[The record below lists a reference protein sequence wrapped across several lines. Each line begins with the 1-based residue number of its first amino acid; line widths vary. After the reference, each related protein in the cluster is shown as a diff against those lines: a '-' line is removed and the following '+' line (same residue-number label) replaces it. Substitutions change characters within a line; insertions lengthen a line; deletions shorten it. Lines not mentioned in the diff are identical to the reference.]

1 MAGYLDG
8 LEHPVAP
15 RGKKKMKIQ
24 KIEAENFKL
33 FTKRFHD
40 IQDMETADV
49 VLLNGPNGYG
59 KTSVFDIVE
68 FCLTGKIKRI
78 KKYSEEL
85 EIAKNEVFDNKI
97 LIADKKKP
105 AYVKVYFEDNGRNV
119 EIGYFYTPPKN
130 AKKAASKENNP
141 HKIFEC
147 FERKIL
153 CDGNEIGMQDSFLKS
168 LRINDTEE
176 VFDKC
181 CFLSQD
187 EHLQFLK
194 EAKKSKVKSLSF
206 LFEIP
211 EEWETED
218 KRIEGLLETLSNTR
232 KRNDKS
238 YLKRLD
244 EKEIELQNQIK
255 NLENCVTEID
265 DGMVAKGQIAY
276 QKIFDSKSILWD
288 QEKVSFD
295 AETYKKSQ
303 KEIEDLLYFSD
314 HREECETFLFNAPY
328 KDLITPFDGSW
339 EIVCDEH
346 LLEFSFRFYSL
357 LKQENELEERYLKEK
372 KYRVA
377 LKSVEERKY
386 EVINWDFIRDESLL
400 EEAEIKQ
407 IKEQINIM
415 QTLKTTMGILAKTLK
430 ALQDTRTSLV
440 KYTDAMIQHEA
451 IGDSVCPLCGASY
464 TDRDEL
470 RKQIGEETKVLD
482 ALSDTSAIRMKNIAE
497 KLYTDYFEKIEA
509 EIQRKLKNT
518 ISDELYQK
526 LLEVK
531 KNRLK
536 ILNTEHLLNQ
546 MGLYLPETYQD
557 ESEIIKSGYTI
568 LLEKLEGNLRE
579 IEDEVKLQ
587 LIDRRFEEAF
597 DRFYDKDKTKFLAVS
612 SDLLNQKR
620 EHVKSIYYNF
630 NKKELVEKNSE
641 LKKIQN
647 RKKQLENIINEMEQY
662 QKALEEGVQ
671 AYKKKIICD
680 IEPLLYVYTAKI
692 LQQKFNGK
700 SIFISTDDQI
710 QNIQL
715 VNSLAD
721 GQDILY
727 SMSSGQLSAVA
738 LSFLLCMNRVY
749 GKQSICSLLLIDD
762 PVQTIDDVNMVGF
775 VDLLRYEFADRQIF
789 ISTHEQKFEW
799 FLRYRYAK
807 ADKKVKIF
815 NMKDLMLEEN
825 I

>member
-1 MAGYLDG
+1 M
-8 LEHPVAP
+8 
-15 RGKKKMKIQ
+15 RIQ

-33 FTKRFHD
+33 FTTKFHD
-40 IQDMETADV
+40 IQNMDTADV

-59 KTSVFDIVE
+59 KTSVFDVIE
-68 FCLTGKIKRI
+68 FCFTGEIKRI

-85 EIAKNEVFDNKI
+85 DIAKNEAFDNKI
-97 LIADKKKP
+97 LIADKQKP
-105 AYVKVYFEDNGRNV
+105 AYVKVHFEDNGKNV
-119 EIGYFYTPPKN
+119 EIGYFYTPPKST
-130 AKKAASKENNP
+130 KKTASKENNP

-153 CDGNEIGMQDSFLKS
+153 CDGQEVGLQEAFLKS
-168 LRINDTEE
+168 LRMKDTGE

-194 EAKKSKVKSLSF
+194 EAKKTKVKSLSF

-211 EEWETED
+211 EEWENEE
-218 KRIEGLLETLSNTR
+218 KRVEGLLETLSNTR

-265 DGMVAKGQIAY
+265 DGTVVKGQIAY
-276 QKIFDSKSILWD
+276 QKIFDNKSILWD
-288 QEKVSFD
+288 QEKGSFD
-295 AETYKKSQ
+295 AEIYKKSQ

-357 LKQENELEERYLKEK
+357 LKQEKELEVRYLKEK

-386 EVINWDFIRDESLL
+386 EVLNWDFIKDEKLL
-400 EEAEIKQ
+400 EEAEVKQ
-407 IKEQINIM
+407 IEEQINIM
-415 QTLKTTMGILAKTLK
+415 QMLKTTMGVLAETLK
-430 ALQDTRTSLV
+430 SLQDTRTSLV
-440 KYTDAMIQHEA
+440 RYTEEMIQQEA

-470 RKQIGEETKVLD
+470 RKQIEEETKVLD
-482 ALSDTSAIRMKNIAE
+482 ALSDTSAIQMKNIAE
-497 KLYTDYFEKIEA
+497 KLYTDYLEKLGT
-509 EIQRKLKNT
+509 EIQRRLKNT
-518 ISDELYQK
+518 ISDEVYQK
-526 LLEVK
+526 LQEVK

-536 ILNTEHLLNQ
+536 ILNTERLLNQ
-546 MGLYLPETYQD
+546 IGLHLPEIYQD
-557 ESEIIKSGYTI
+557 ESEEIKSGYTI
-568 LLEKLEGNLRE
+568 LLEKLEGNLKK
-579 IEDEVKLQ
+579 IEDDVKLQ

-597 DRFYDKDKTKFLAVS
+597 DRFYDKDETKLLAVS
-612 SDLLNQKR
+612 SDILKQKR
-620 EHVKSIYYNF
+620 EYIKSVYYNF
-630 NKKELVEKNSE
+630 NKKELEEKNSA
-641 LKKIQN
+641 LKKTQN
-647 RKKQLENIINEMEQY
+647 RKGHLENVINELEQY
-662 QKALEEGVQ
+662 KSALKEGVQ
-671 AYKKKIICD
+671 AYKKKIVCD

-799 FLRYRYAK
+799 FLRYRYIK

-815 NMKDLMLEEN
+815 NMKDLMLQEN